1 MMENR
6 EIKFSHNWNNKLDNP
21 IFTTIRI
28 SNESKLKYYKGAI
41 GCGFNVFLRKK
52 KYCYAELQQVE
63 EFLFDNIPEGLL
75 MTDTGMQF
83 SEMQQLFA
91 DFGIEYGDKVLIL
104 TFERIE
110 KLKGVKE

>member
-1 MMENR
+1 MNKVIR
-6 EIKFSHNWNNKLDNP
+6 FSHNWNNKLDNL
-21 IFTTIRI
+21 IFTTIRN
-28 SNESKLKYYKGAI
+28 SNEAKLKYYKEAI
-41 GCGFNVFLRKK
+41 GYGFDVFLKKK

-63 EFLFDNIPEGLL
+63 EYLFDDIPEGLL

-104 TFERIE
+104 TFEGIN
-110 KLKGVKE
+110 KLAIVKE